1 MMRILHR
8 WLGLVLSVL
17 LVVTAISG
25 AALSLFPAMESAQA
39 PPTASAMTL
48 ADLAARVQAN
58 HQEIEQIKRAPSGKI
73 TVWWFDADQPGSAII
88 DPISGQDLAPVDP
101 GQAQR
106 WLTNLHRSLFL
117 GDVGRLTVVGGALT
131 MLLLAISGAVLVA
144 RRTGGW
150 RHWFARL
157 RGPLV
162 GRLHTEISRIAVVG
176 LGFSAITALWMSAE
190 TFDLIPVEPMKAKVI
205 AQVSGKSGL
214 ALAEMAVL
222 RQTPL
227 NELRELS
234 FPAPGDAQDVFTL
247 KTDRGIGQIDQGTG
261 TLVTWQALS
270 LSQRISETI
279 DMLHTGQGAA
289 VLGVLLGCMVLT
301 VPVLAV
307 TGGVTWFAGWRRRP
321 RLKGNSPAA
330 QAQTVVLVGSEGGST
345 WGFAATLATALR
357 EAGQS
362 VHVAPMARFTP
373 ARYRRAQR
381 LLILASTYGEG
392 DAPASAKGFLERIQ
406 SLEAPVDVPLA
417 VLGFGDRSFP
427 EFCAF
432 AAKVEKTAQAMHWKT
447 LLPFDTIDRQS
458 VQDFT
463 RWGRLL
469 GQAMD
474 IELAL
479 VHQPI
484 LPVTESLTLLER
496 RDYGA
501 TVEVPM
507 TILRFALPRTS
518 CWQRLTSQ
526 GFARFEAGDL
536 LGVVP
541 EGSAVPRLYSLAS
554 GSKDGFI
561 EIVVRKHKFGL
572 SSGQLTNL
580 EPGQTVQGFLRRNPG
595 FHAGRDQSPLI
606 LIGAGTGVGPLVGFI
621 RGNRQHRP
629 IHLFFGLR
637 SPESDF
643 LYRTELSRWQTEERL
658 SRLSI
663 ATSRTAPAQYVQ
675 DTLRQESPKVLDAI
689 RQGAKVMVCG
699 GRDMARGVSDALTDI
714 LKPAGITPAML
725 RANGRYV
732 EDIY

>member
-1 MMRILHR
+1 MIRILHR
-8 WLGLVLSVL
+8 WPGLVLSVL

-25 AALSLFPAMESAQA
+25 AALSLFPAIEATQA
-39 PPTASAMTL
+39 PDTEPSLTVAEL
-48 ADLAARVQAN
+48 ADRVQAS
-58 HQEIEQIKRAPSGKI
+58 HQGLEQIKRAPSGKI
-73 TVWWFDADQPGSAII
+73 TAWWFDGDQPGSAII
-88 DPISGQDLAPVDP
+88 DPVTGQDFAPEAPSQV
-101 GQAQR
+101 QR

-117 GDVGRLTVVGGALT
+117 GDVGRLMVVGGALT

-150 RHWFARL
+150 RRWFARL
-157 RGPLV
+157 RGPLA
-162 GRLHTEISRIAVVG
+162 GRLHTDIARIAVVG
-176 LGFSAITALWMSAE
+176 LGFSAITGLWMSAE
-190 TFDLIPVEPMKAKVI
+190 TFEIVPVEPMNTKVI
-205 AQVSGKSGL
+205 AQVSGKTGL
-214 ALAEMAVL
+214 PLSEMASL
-222 RQTPL
+222 RATPVT
-227 NELRELS
+227 EMRELS
-234 FPAPGDAQDVFTL
+234 FPAPDDPQDVFTL
-247 KTDRGIGQIDQGTG
+247 KTDRGIGQVDQGTG
-261 TLVTWQALS
+261 TLLTWQEWS
-270 LSQRISETI
+270 GSQRISETI
-279 DMLHTGQGAA
+279 DMLHTGKGAA
-289 VLGVLLGCMVLT
+289 AVGMAFGLMALT
-301 VPVLAV
+301 VPILVV
-307 TGGVTWFAGWRRRP
+307 TGGVIWFVGWRRRP
-321 RLKGNSPAA
+321 RLKGNAPAA
-330 QAQTVVLVGSEGGST
+330 QAETVVLVGSEGGST
-345 WGFAATLATALR
+345 WGFAATLATALS
-357 EAGQS
+357 ESGQS
-362 VHVAPMARFTP
+362 VHVAPMTGFSP
-373 ARYRRAQR
+373 ARYRRVQR
-381 LLILASTYGEG
+381 FLILASTYGEG
-392 DAPASAKGFLERIQ
+392 DVPASAKGFLERVQ
-406 SLEAPVDVPLA
+406 SLEAPPDVPLA

-432 AAKVEKTAQAMHWKT
+432 AANVEKTLQARGWKS
-447 LLPFDTIDRQS
+447 LLPYDTIDRQS

-469 GQAMD
+469 GQALG
-474 IELAL
+474 IELEL

-484 LPVTESLTLLER
+484 LPVTDTLTLLER
-496 RDYGA
+496 QDYGA
-501 TVEVPM
+501 AVDVQM
-507 TILRFALPRTS
+507 TILRFALPKIS
-518 CWQRLTSQ
+518 WWQRLTSQ

-541 EGSAVPRLYSLAS
+541 EGSLVPRLYSLAS

-580 EPGQTVQGFLRRNPG
+580 EPGQAVRGFLRCNPG
-595 FHAGRDQSPLI
+595 FHAGREQSPLI

-621 RGNRQHRP
+621 RGNQQHRP

-643 LYRTELSRWQTEERL
+643 LYRNELSRWQAEERL

-699 GRDMARGVSDALTDI
+699 GRDMARGVSEALTDI